1 MPGQIGEG
9 GENFCFNN
17 FGRPPLCSYF
27 RLFRFYI
34 GAANCTLVLRQGV
47 QESDFEVEGVIVI
60 LGQSRGF
67 HMIIPQDKKKKKSL
81 LKNLQ
86 KLQKPASHGCRPE

>member
-1 MPGQIGEG
+1 MAGQIGEG
-9 GENFCFNN
+9 GENFCFKN

-27 RLFRFYI
+27 RLFRFYV
-34 GAANCTLVLRQGV
+34 GAAICTLVLRQGV
-47 QESDFEVEGVIVI
+47 QVSDFKVEGVIVI

-67 HMIIPQDKKKKKSL
+67 HMIIPQDKKKSL

-86 KLQKPASHGCRPE
+86 KLQKPASHRCRPE